1 MSILNQFIFTF
12 FLFCLG
18 LFGII
23 LNRQNII
30 IILMSIELLL
40 LSINLNFI
48 YFSILIDDMIG
59 QVFSLLILTVAAAE
73 SAIGLAIMIAFFKLS
88 GNVNY
93 TIKAKGKEVKDENGV
108 TRIKLKYFRMN
119 YHIPDGRIKLQVPG
133 EYVYVGE
140 YDNCGIYVRWC
151 QKKKKKTTTHT
162 KTLIIFLILQLV
174 QWKKFSI

>member
-1 MSILNQFIFTF
+1 MSILNYFIFTF

-48 YFSILIDDMIG
+48 YFAVFIDDIIG

-73 SAIGLAIMIAFFKLS
+73 SAIGLAIMIVFFKLS
-88 GNVNY
+88 SD
-93 TIKAKGKEVKDENGV
+93 IS
-108 TRIKLKYFRMN
+108 
-119 YHIPDGRIKLQVPG
+119 
-133 EYVYVGE
+133 
-140 YDNCGIYVRWC
+140 IY
-151 QKKKKKTTTHT
+151 KIN
-162 KTLIIFLILQLV
+162 LLSL
-174 QWKKFSI
+174 

>member
-1 MSILNQFIFTF
+1 MNILNYFIFTF

-48 YFSILIDDMIG
+48 YFSVLIDDILG

-88 GNVNY
+88 GN
-93 TIKAKGKEVKDENGV
+93 IA
-108 TRIKLKYFRMN
+108 
-119 YHIPDGRIKLQVPG
+119 
-133 EYVYVGE
+133 
-140 YDNCGIYVRWC
+140 IY
-151 QKKKKKTTTHT
+151 KIN
-162 KTLIIFLILQLV
+162 LLSL
-174 QWKKFSI
+174 